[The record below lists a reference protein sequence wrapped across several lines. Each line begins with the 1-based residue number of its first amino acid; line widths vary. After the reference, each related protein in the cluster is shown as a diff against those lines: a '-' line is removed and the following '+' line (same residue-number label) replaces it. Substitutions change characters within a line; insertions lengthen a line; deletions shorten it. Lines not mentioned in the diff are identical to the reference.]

1 MLYLRLLNSAE
12 MAVLEEL
19 KSEEKEE
26 EFLEQVEQFKRDVA
40 DERKKYEPTAAE
52 KIFSGRE

>member
-1 MLYLRLLNSAE
+1 

-19 KSEEKEE
+19 KSEGEEE